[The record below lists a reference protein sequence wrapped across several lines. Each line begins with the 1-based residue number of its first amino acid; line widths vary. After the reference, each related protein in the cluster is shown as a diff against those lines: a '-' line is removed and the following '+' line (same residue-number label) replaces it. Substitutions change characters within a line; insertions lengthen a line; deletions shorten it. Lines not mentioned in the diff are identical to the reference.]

1 MITNQCSFQAWAEA
15 TMGQVKA
22 ALEGE
27 KEKGYPEVIYYL
39 MAEILF
45 PAYVQ
50 LEINESYLL
59 DTTGQRLNSLSDLV
73 VAIEEGRWPITTNQQ
88 ETNA

>member
-1 MITNQCSFQAWAEA
+1 MITNQCPFQAWAEA
-15 TMGQVKA
+15 TMGQVTA

-39 MAEILF
+39 MAKILF

-59 DTTGQRLNSLSDLV
+59 DTTGQRLNSLSDLLI
-73 VAIEEGRWPITTNQQ
+73 AIEAGRWPIPKQ